1 MRSGKRLAGS
11 LRIAL
16 MSVFVTFPLLG
27 AVPATRSGSPN
38 TRSDSSDV
46 VAVVASFHDALAAGD
61 SSRALAALAQEVL
74 ILESGGIES
83 RDEYRAHHLPAD
95 IQFARAVPS
104 TRSVTR
110 VTVIGD
116 AAWVVS
122 SSVTQGQNNGRA
134 VNSAGA
140 ELVVLRRTTSGWQ
153 ISAVHW
159 SSRSRR
165 TS

>member
-1 MRSGKRLAGS
+1 M
-11 LRIAL
+11 
-16 MSVFVTFPLLG
+16 
-27 AVPATRSGSPN
+27 
-38 TRSDSSDV
+38 
-46 VAVVASFHDALAAGD
+46 
-61 SSRALAALAQEVL
+61 
-74 ILESGGIES
+74 ILESGSIET

-104 TRSVTR
+104 TRTVTR
-110 VTVIGD
+110 VAVQGD
-116 AAWVVS
+116 VAWLVS

-140 ELVVLRRTTSGWQ
+140 ELVVLRRTTLGWQ

-165 TS
+165 TT

>member
-1 MRSGKRLAGS
+1 MRKGSHAVGLTVVALAS
-11 LRIAL
+11 MLTAW
-16 MSVFVTFPLLG
+16 PLFG
-27 AVPATRSGSPN
+27 AAHPSRSIGQ
-38 TRSDSSDV
+38 TARSDSSDV
-46 VAVVASFHDALAAGD
+46 VAVVARFHEALATGD
-61 SSRALAALAQEVL
+61 SARALAVLALDVM
-74 ILESGGIES
+74 ILESGSIET

-104 TRSVTR
+104 TRTVTR
-110 VTVIGD
+110 VTVQGD
-116 AAWVVS
+116 VAWLVS

-140 ELVVLRRTTSGWQ
+140 ELVVLRRTTLGWQ

-165 TS
+165 TT